1 MMKMMQTKYLEVYSL
16 NTIIKAVK
24 KNNKSVQNGLSW
36 ILENAQKQRNSE
48 WKPSISDLWRL
59 LSYLLPSSL
68 VYKQNSYVRKTSM
81 KE

>member
-1 MMKMMQTKYLEVYSL
+1 MMQTKYLEVYSL

-48 WKPSISDLWRL
+48 
-59 LSYLLPSSL
+59 
-68 VYKQNSYVRKTSM
+68 
-81 KE
+81 